1 MREHEGGETGIA
13 HGANVCTGITQATQS
28 TGVVQHFANGIKVAR
43 VVIEDGEVNQTFA
56 IACTQVIVNN
66 F

>member
-13 HGANVCTGITQATQS
+13 HGANVRTGITQATQS
-28 TGVVQHFANGIKVAR
+28 TGVVQHFANGIKVAL
-43 VVIEDGEVNQTFA
+43 VVIEDGKVNQTVA
-56 IACTQVIVNN
+56 IACTQVIVND